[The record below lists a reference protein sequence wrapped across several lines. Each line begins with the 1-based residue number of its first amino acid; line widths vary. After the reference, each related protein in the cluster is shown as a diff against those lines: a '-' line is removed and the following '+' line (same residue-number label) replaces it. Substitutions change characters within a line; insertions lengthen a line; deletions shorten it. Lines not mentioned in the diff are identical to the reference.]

1 MTDPL
6 PEADRALI
14 APYVTNLDD
23 GVFAL
28 RNLPEEVIA
37 VLFAYYSRSR
47 DDLRQNLLKLLREGD
62 LELAGGAAPSLDGDD
77 ALAAARAKAR
87 QFHEKWVV
95 GYGHGSV
102 AEHGCV
108 HLALENVSII
118 ASKLIEDARLA
129 SYTEKSTRYVAFDPS
144 RLYTPPEIA
153 SAPAASA
160 VYRDATTAL
169 LNAYTGWTEDV
180 VAKVK
185 ARVTK
190 TEKQT
195 ERGYDTACRA
205 TTFDI
210 LRYLL
215 PSAVRTNIG
224 LTVNARSLQGL
235 ITKLLSQPLTEGRD
249 LGARIKA
256 EAQHIVPT
264 LLKYAD
270 HNPYRDETAAAFE
283 KLMSEIE
290 GLRPPDPQTRKRVPR
305 GVEHKNADGSEAS
318 ESTVAI
324 SCSAPP
330 GWGSGGSST
339 SGARLISCEPD
350 ADDRLV
356 ASMLYGHSTRP
367 FEELLGIAR
376 GLDRE
381 RKEAIVDE
389 YLNRRGKHDAPGRE
403 LERIFCT
410 VEMVM
415 DYGAYRDV
423 QRHRMAT
430 QTLQPLTPSLGY
442 EMPQEIAL
450 FGYEDAYRDLI
461 EGAFSAYERIAAAG
475 FPHEASYVLPL
486 ATRVRVL
493 FTWNLREVFHFVE
506 LRSARQGHP
515 SYRKIAQDV
524 YRVVAEAYPLIARYM
539 RPNMNSYELTRD

>member
-1 MTDPL
+1 MPDILST
-6 PEADRALI
+6 EDRALI

-47 DDLRQNLLKLLREGD
+47 DDLRTNLLKLLREGD
-62 LELAGGAAPSLDGDD
+62 LELAGGTAGDIPED
-77 ALAAARAKAR
+77 HLSAARAKAR

-102 AEHGCV
+102 AEHACV
-108 HLALENVSII
+108 HLALEGVSII

-129 SYTEKSTRYVAFDPS
+129 SYTEKSTRYVAFDPN
-144 RLYTPPEIA
+144 RVYTPPEIA
-153 SAPAASA
+153 TDSNLSGLYSATIT
-160 VYRDATTAL
+160 DL
-169 LNAYTGWTEDV
+169 LGAYTGWTEDI

-185 ARVTK
+185 SRVTK

-195 ERGYDTACRA
+195 DRGYDTACRA

-215 PSAVRTNIG
+215 PAAVRTNIG
-224 LTVNARSLQGL
+224 LTVNARSLQTL

-249 LGARIKA
+249 LGQRIKV

-270 HNPYRDETAAAFE
+270 HNPYRDETLAAME
-283 KLMSEIE
+283 NLVNEIPE
-290 GLRPPDPQTRKRVPR
+290 L
-305 GVEHKNADGSEAS
+305 
-318 ESTVAI
+318 
-324 SCSAPP
+324 
-330 GWGSGGSST
+330 SGKGSSGAQSGVHLT
-339 SGARLISCEPD
+339 SSEPD
-350 ADDRLV
+350 IEDRLV
-356 ASMLYGHSTRP
+356 TALLYGQTTRA
-367 FEELLGIAR
+367 FEDILCAVRKMEPT
-376 GLDRE
+376 
-381 RKEAIVDE
+381 RKEQIVDE
-389 YLNRRGKHDAPGRE
+389 YLRRRGKHDGTGRE

-442 EMPQEIAL
+442 EIPADLIA
-450 FGYEDAYRDLI
+450 FGYEDQFTKLMDRAVAAYD
-461 EGAFSAYERIAAAG
+461 GIAAAG
-475 FPHEASYVLPL
+475 LEKEAAYALPL

-515 SYRKIAQDV
+515 SYRRIAQQT
-524 YRVVAEAYPLIARYM
+524 YHAVAEAYPLLARYM
-539 RPNMNSYELTRD
+539 RPNLNSYELTRE